1 VEARYHVDVTA
12 TADKEL
18 ARIRRG
24 QPKDAERLE
33 RAMIGLSDD
42 PRPAGCTPVKGV
54 PGIWR
59 IRVGDY
65 RICYT
70 IEHDV
75 LTVLV
80 LLIHTR
86 GDVYPQLLRLLGR

>member
-1 VEARYHVDVTA
+1 MGVRYHVDLTA

-18 ARIRRG
+18 VRIRRG
-24 QPKDAERLE
+24 QPNDAERLE
-33 RAMIGLSDD
+33 RAMIALSDD
-42 PRPAGCTPVKGV
+42 PHPVGCTSIKSLS
-54 PGIWR
+54 GIWR

-65 RICYT
+65 RVCYT
-70 IEHDV
+70 VEHDV

-86 GDVYPQLLRLLGR
+86 GDVYPQLIRLLGR

>member
-1 VEARYHVDVTA
+1 MTARYHVDVTT

-24 QPKDAERLE
+24 QPKDTERLE
-33 RAMIGLSDD
+33 RAMIALSVD
-42 PRPAGCTPVKGV
+42 PHPAGCTTLKGL

-65 RICYT
+65 RACYT
-70 IEHDV
+70 VEHDV

-80 LLIHTR
+80 LLVHTR
-86 GDVYPQLLRLLGR
+86 GDVYPQLARLLGR